1 MRNPIRRKWAAASK
15 PTKPAADHTGRIPGE
30 RFTVYF
36 VMTGAVAAILLA
48 FGFDFGNVWALADR
62 LGVPA
67 EVQPLTAPAVTI
79 SYLAL
84 MVGQQ
89 YLALRGWTHRELLK
103 PRLWL
108 LLIGV
113 MTYALNC
120 GDALLGGA
128 YGEAAFDA
136 VMPTLLLMWGELAP
150 WMMRQVHTARERAA
164 AVLGPTVP
172 AAPEGG
178 ISVDDLQRMVEELQ
192 GELWAKDFEQGPR
205 SKRGRRESKLR
216 PTAREFIWKWLDD
229 GKTYENHP
237 AAAWHK
243 ALVAEMGEED
253 SPTVERCRQIMRDEF
268 PKVQEKW
275 VATQDAK
282 AHADERFEEIEES
295 LAG

>member
-1 MRNPIRRKWAAASK
+1 MRNPIRKRRPKA
-15 PTKPAADHTGRIPGE
+15 PIDHNARIPGE
-30 RFTVYF
+30 RFTVAF

-48 FGFDFGNVWALADR
+48 FAFDFGNVWALAAR

-89 YLALRGWTHRELLK
+89 YLALRGWTNRELRK

-120 GDALLGGA
+120 GDAFMREA

-150 WMMRQVHTARERAA
+150 WLMRQVHTARERAA
-164 AVLGPTVP
+164 EVAEP
-172 AAPEGG
+172 AIEGDRVDG
-178 ISVDDLQRMVEELQ
+178 IERTLEELLAEFMAQ
-192 GELWAKDFEQGPR
+192 DVAQEAR
-205 SKRGRRESKLR
+205 ASKPRGRRESRLR

-229 GKTYENHP
+229 GKSYDDHP

-243 ALVAEMGEED
+243 ALVTEMGEGEV
-253 SPTVERCRQIMRDEF
+253 PTVERCRQIMREEF
-268 PKVQEKW
+268 PKIKEKW
-275 VATQDAK
+275 EAAQKAK
-282 AHADERFEEIEES
+282 LEADERIEQMES
-295 LAG
+295 LNA